1 MAGKEGL
8 YVAQVVRRGRSEAC
22 GGQKPNEDGSDAGH
36 GSTLPS
42 KGGDG
47 EGLFGPHD
55 PME

>member
-36 GSTLPS
+36 RPNLPS